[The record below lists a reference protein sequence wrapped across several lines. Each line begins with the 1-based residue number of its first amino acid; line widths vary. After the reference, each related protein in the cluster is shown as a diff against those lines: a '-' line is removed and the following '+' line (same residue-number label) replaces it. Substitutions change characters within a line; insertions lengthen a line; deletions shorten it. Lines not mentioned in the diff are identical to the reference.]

1 MTLTKKILPLATL
14 VAVVLPAGQAAA
26 APKPKIRFTAT
37 TYAVAENTGSLS
49 SSTQNPDP
57 GYGVLTVT
65 RQRRGKPGGT
75 APAVSV
81 SYRTSDGSATA
92 GSDYTAVSGNLDFP
106 ACPSSPASDNPCLV
120 QKIRVPIIDDS
131 SVENVETVNVDLRP
145 AGTTAVL
152 VNPSHAVL
160 NIVDNDAL
168 TGAGTQFQLASAS
181 DDVSEANG
189 KESVFI
195 LRSGDLAVSGTVDY
209 ATADGS
215 ALAGSD
221 YTSTSGTAT
230 FNAGDIFVQVDVP
243 VTNDSTAE
251 STENFS
257 FNLSNPSVG
266 SLGSIPSEQV
276 NIIDNDS
283 PAAFEFAESSYS
295 IAENGGELLV
305 TVRATGN
312 LGNNGTTVHF
322 TSADGSAT
330 AGSDYSDAT
339 GDLLFDQGDVSQ
351 IVAIPIIDDST
362 DEPDETI
369 NLNLSDDTHP
379 SWDAA
384 VATILDD
391 DQAPAAP
398 ATTTDNGGTPS
409 TDGGAPQGGGSQ
421 EVLGARQSACGLTIK
436 ASKKQKL
443 LKSKVLKL
451 TLKSAQNCKVS
462 LATTIKQAKSSKK
475 AARSAKA
482 LRFKGKNASLSLQ
495 PNKAKTVKVK
505 FTKKTLKAIKKALQA
520 RKKLVATVVVTVK
533 DSASKTSRKTLK
545 ITIRR

>member
-26 APKPKIRFTAT
+26 APKPKVRFTAT
-37 TYAVAENTGSLS
+37 TYAVAENTGSLTTS
-49 SSTQNPDP
+49 AQNPDP

-81 SYRTSDGSATA
+81 SYRTSNGSATA
-92 GSDYTAVSGNLDFP
+92 GSDYTAVSGTLDFP

-120 QKIRVPIIDDS
+120 QKIRVPITDDS

-160 NIVDNDAL
+160 NIVDNDAI
-168 TGAGTQFQLASAS
+168 TGAGTQFQLAAAS
-181 DDVSEANG
+181 DDVSEGNG

-195 LRSGDLAVSGTVDY
+195 LRSGDLAIGGTVDY

-221 YTSTSGTAT
+221 YTSTAGTAT

-243 VTNDSTAE
+243 IANDSDAE
-251 STENFS
+251 PTESFS
-257 FNLSNPSVG
+257 FGLSNPSIG

-276 NIIDNDS
+276 NIVDNDS
-283 PAAFEFAESSYS
+283 PAAFEFAESSYTV
-295 IAENGGELLV
+295 AENGGELLV

-322 TSADGSAT
+322 TSAGGTAT
-330 AGSDYSDAT
+330 AGSDYTDAS

-351 IVAIPIIDDST
+351 TVAIPVLDDSA

-379 SWDAA
+379 SWDSA

-391 DQAPAAP
+391 DAAPAAV
-398 ATTTDNGGTPS
+398 TTPDSGTPVTGGGT
-409 TDGGAPQGGGSQ
+409 PQGGGQ

-451 TLKSAQNCKVS
+451 TLKAAQNCKVA

-482 LRFKGKNASLSLQ
+482 LRFKGKKASLSLQ

-505 FTKKTLKAIKKALQA
+505 FTKRTLAAIKKALRA
-520 RKKLVATVVVTVK
+520 RKKLVATIVVTVK

-545 ITIRR
+545 ITIKR